1 MADRE
6 RDDPSKLTRVPQNVI
21 QTALRNAD
29 ALPGLPKSYSFRA
42 DLIMQALAEA
52 GFSIKD
58 QRGTREGG
66 PDG

>member
-1 MADRE
+1 MN
-6 RDDPSKLTRVPQNVI
+6 DPSKLTRVPQNVI

-58 QRGTREGG
+58 ARTSSTDS